1 MSTDNL
7 TPKQE
12 AFVQGV
18 VSGLSQRDAYIKAY
32 PAAAK
37 WKPETVDS
45 KASHALADG
54 KVRARYE
61 ALQAEAAKQAT
72 LSRVKLLTRLDCLA
86 DAAEKVVK
94 RVYAD
99 DGRINYNAA
108 DALVKATKQLLPYAQ
123 DDLEAD
129 EREFV
134 ADFALMLAPSFL
146 EPHRIIQREQQRDM
160 WMAGGRG
167 STKSSWASLEL
178 VYHIERNPDQHG
190 LVMMRYK
197 NQIRDSAYA
206 QVVWAIHALG
216 VEDDYDM
223 PDSTFRIRKK
233 STGQLIVFKGCDNP
247 NKVKGIKLPFG
258 YIGFIWV
265 EEADMFRGMAEIR
278 KVLQSATR
286 GGPAAIRVFTFNP
299 PRTKACWINQEM
311 ERRRD
316 AGEPVYA
323 STYLDVPPEWLGEQF
338 ISDAEELRRIDPQA
352 YDHEYMGLPVGL
364 GGDVFDRV
372 EFRTVTDE
380 EIDAFD
386 NMRCGQDFG
395 WFPDPWAF
403 TISEWQPGLRRIVTW
418 YEDGGNK
425 LQPNE
430 QAARIMEA
438 LTWSDDASGEAVYHA
453 ARVLSD
459 DADPTA
465 IAAQKD
471 AGVSARPAGKG
482 NMRDASYRFLQS
494 CRWVI
499 DPVRCPRLAKE
510 VREMQYEQGPDGE
523 WLNSIPD
530 GNDHWVDATRY
541 AFMREAR
548 SKRAYRATQP
558 QE

>member
-1 MSTDNL
+1 MPADDL

-18 VSGLSQRDAYIKAY
+18 VSGLSQREAYVRAY

-61 ALQAEAAKQAT
+61 ALQAEAARQAT
-72 LSRVKLLTRLDCLA
+72 LSRAKLLTRLDCLA
-86 DAAEKVVK
+86 DAAEQVVR
-94 RVYAD
+94 RVYAED
-99 DGRINYNAA
+99 RRINYNAA
-108 DALVKATKQLLPYAQ
+108 DALVKATKQLLPYAE
-123 DDLEAD
+123 DDTAHE
-129 EREFV
+129 ERVFA
-134 ADFALMLAPSFL
+134 ADFALLLAPSFL
-146 EPHRIIQREQQRDM
+146 EPHRIIQRAEQRDM

-178 VYHIERNPDQHG
+178 VYHIERHADQHA

-216 VEDDYDM
+216 VQDDYDL
-223 PDSTFRIRKK
+223 PDSTFRIRKR

-258 YIGFIWV
+258 YIGFVWV

-338 ISDAEELRRIDPQA
+338 VADAEELKRIDPQA

-372 EFRTVTDE
+372 DFRPVTDE
-380 EIDAFD
+380 EIAAFD
-386 NMRCGQDFG
+386 NVRCGQDFG
-395 WFPDPWAF
+395 WRPDPWAF
-403 TISEWQPGLRRIVTW
+403 TMSEWRPGSRTLVTFG
-418 YEDGGNK
+418 EDGGNE

-430 QAARIMEA
+430 QAERIKEA
-438 LTWSDDASGEAVYHA
+438 LTWPDEEGEEPSFHRL
-453 ARVLSD
+453 RVLSD
-459 DADPTA
+459 DGNPQH
-465 IAAQKD
+465 IAAQREEGVD
-471 AGVSARPAGKG
+471 ARAAGKG
-482 NMRDASYRFLQS
+482 GLRMRSYEWLASVN
-494 CRWVI
+494 WVI
-499 DPVRCPRLAKE
+499 DPNRCPRLARE
-510 VREMQYEQGPDGE
+510 VRDMQYEQGPDGE
-523 WLNSIPD
+523 FLNSIPD
-530 GNDHWVDATRY
+530 GNDHWVDAVRY
-541 AFMREAR
+541 SVMDIVRKAR
-548 SKRAYRATQP
+548 KAYATP
-558 QE
+558 GGA

>member
-1 MSTDNL
+1 M
-7 TPKQE
+7 
-12 AFVQGV
+12 
-18 VSGLSQRDAYIKAY
+18 
-32 PAAAK
+32 
-37 WKPETVDS
+37 
-45 KASHALADG
+45 
-54 KVRARYE
+54 
-61 ALQAEAAKQAT
+61 
-72 LSRVKLLTRLDCLA
+72 
-86 DAAEKVVK
+86 
-94 RVYAD
+94 
-99 DGRINYNAA
+99 
-108 DALVKATKQLLPYAQ
+108 
-123 DDLEAD
+123 
-129 EREFV
+129 
-134 ADFALMLAPSFL
+134 
-146 EPHRIIQREQQRDM
+146 
-160 WMAGGRG
+160 
-167 STKSSWASLEL
+167 
-178 VYHIERNPDQHG
+178 
-190 LVMMRYK
+190 
-197 NQIRDSAYA
+197 
-206 QVVWAIHALG
+206 
-216 VEDDYDM
+216 
-223 PDSTFRIRKK
+223 
-233 STGQLIVFKGCDNP
+233 
-247 NKVKGIKLPFG
+247 
-258 YIGFIWV
+258 
-265 EEADMFRGMAEIR
+265 
-278 KVLQSATR
+278 
-286 GGPAAIRVFTFNP
+286 
-299 PRTKACWINQEM
+299 
-311 ERRRD
+311 
-316 AGEPVYA
+316 
-323 STYLDVPPEWLGEQF
+323 
-338 ISDAEELRRIDPQA
+338 
-352 YDHEYMGLPVGL
+352 
-364 GGDVFDRV
+364 FDRV

-438 LTWSDDASGEAVYHA
+438 LTWSDDASGESVYHA